1 MDVLGALDVA
11 VLRAFRTRG
20 HTPGRERAVALFSKL
35 GEQAMIWYAICGV
48 GAVVDPQQRPV
59 YAKAAKTVIGVYAF
73 NQLVK
78 FSVRRPRPRLEGL
91 PPLSGTLS
99 GLAYP
104 SAHSAT
110 SFAAARTLSPVL
122 PALPLYSL
130 AVALGL
136 SRLYLGLHYPS
147 DILAGAALG
156 AAGAELV
163 S

>member
-1 MDVLGALDVA
+1 MLGALDLA

-20 HTPGRERAVALFSKL
+20 HTPERERAVAAFSKL
-35 GEQAMIWYAICGV
+35 GEQAMVWYALCGI
-48 GAVVDPQQRPV
+48 GWLADPDNRPT
-59 YAKAAKTVIGVYAF
+59 YARTGKTVLGVYAF
-73 NQLVK
+73 NQLTK
-78 FSVRRPRPRLEGL
+78 FAVRRPRPRLEGL

-99 GLAYP
+99 GLSYP

-122 PALPLYSL
+122 PARPLYAL
-130 AVALGL
+130 AAALAL

-156 AAGAELV
+156 AAGAELA

>member
-1 MDVLGALDVA
+1 VLGALDLA

-20 HTPGRERAVALFSKL
+20 HTPGRERAVAAFSKL
-35 GEQAMIWYAICGV
+35 GEQAMVWYALCGI
-48 GAVVDPQQRPV
+48 GWLADPEHRPA
-59 YAKAAKTVIGVYAF
+59 YAKTAKTVLGVYGL
-73 NQLVK
+73 NQLIK

-110 SFAAARTLSPVL
+110 SFAAARTLSSVL
-122 PALPLYSL
+122 PAGPLYSL
-130 AVALGL
+130 AAALAV

-156 AAGAELV
+156 SAGAELA

>member
-1 MDVLGALDVA
+1 MLGALDLA
-11 VLRAFRTRG
+11 VLRAFRRCG
-20 HTPGRERAVALFSKL
+20 HTPERERAVAAFSKL
-35 GEQAMIWYAICGV
+35 GEQAMVWYALCGI
-48 GAVVDPQQRPV
+48 GWIADPGHRPA
-59 YAKAAKTVIGVYAF
+59 YARTARTVLGVYAV

-78 FSVRRPRPRLEGL
+78 FAVRRPRPRLEGL

-99 GLAYP
+99 GLSYP

-122 PALPLYSL
+122 PAAPLYAL
-130 AVALGL
+130 ASALAL

-156 AAGAELV
+156 AAGAELA